1 MKMLLALLW
10 VLWSFFCLTEC
21 VKGNE
26 TRLERSD
33 KCPEGIYTVSD
44 GKHCCLCPK
53 GYHLLS
59 DCTSHLTDPKCEK
72 CDLGTYLDHANQ
84 ESKCEPCTSC
94 GNNDNMKVTRQCTF
108 SSDTECSCQDDH
120 YCDKGDEC
128 KVCYSCNKCG
138 ELGIKVA
145 CNLTHDAQCKEKGPV
160 ITPGITALIV
170 TLAVILFISVL
181 SVYCLRKKKKFCFK
195 SPENEEIPEKYSTLL
210 EEEDLDLERFLPQI
224 SEILGCKW
232 ARQVVRRE
240 GSVPEAALDNIT
252 ENNPNAEEKAFQF
265 LKCWYEMH
273 GRRGA
278 YRYLQ
283 RNLKEMNQNAMA
295 EKVQE
300 LVYRANNGGAEE
312 NGVV

>member
-1 MKMLLALLW
+1 RNGIFRKAKRKPSLTSKQKKTRFQWAK
-10 VLWSFFCLTEC
+10 WSFFCLTEC

-33 KCPEGIYTVSD
+33 ECPEGNYTVSD

-59 DCTSHLTDPKCEK
+59 DCTSHLTDPQCEE

-94 GNNDNMKVTRQCTF
+94 GNNDLDLERFLPQISEILGCKWARQ
-108 SSDTECSCQDDH
+108 
-120 YCDKGDEC
+120 
-128 KVCYSCNKCG
+128 V
-138 ELGIKVA
+138 V
-145 CNLTHDAQCKEKGPV
+145 
-160 ITPGITALIV
+160 
-170 TLAVILFISVL
+170 
-181 SVYCLRKKKKFCFK
+181 RR
-195 SPENEEIPEKYSTLL
+195 
-210 EEEDLDLERFLPQI
+210 EDLDLERFLPQI